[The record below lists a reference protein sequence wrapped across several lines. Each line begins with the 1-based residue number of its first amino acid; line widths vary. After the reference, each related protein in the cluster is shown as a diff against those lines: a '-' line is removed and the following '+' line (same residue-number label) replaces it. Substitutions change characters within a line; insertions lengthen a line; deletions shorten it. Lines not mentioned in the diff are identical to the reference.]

1 MKLTVLIINSLLLLS
16 SCKSQDPQVEIENI
30 INSLKENKTQT
41 EHKRLDE
48 SLNILRT
55 FSVREKLNNPDLY
68 DMKSSVEEIVLQ
80 TIKNK
85 SYNKIIELA
94 NEYLNKNK
102 KRIKFLEKEIE
113 NRRASLVNSSK
124 DEPVKMLNYSI
135 LDTDNLS
142 IKMNFKSSSAEN
154 RDARYLY
161 LTILYSLKNN
171 NTLQTIGYSDKKT
184 SGIIHAKSSS
194 FSVSQLLSKEVIDII
209 SKSGV
214 PSYPITDLS
223 AYGIGVQYYIS
234 EFKDD
239 YDGAYK
245 PRKEDDY
252 ESKKSLEELKKDLMK
267 LKLLVANLEN

>member
-1 MKLTVLIINSLLLLS
+1 
-16 SCKSQDPQVEIENI
+16 
-30 INSLKENKTQT
+30 
-41 EHKRLDE
+41 
-48 SLNILRT
+48 
-55 FSVREKLNNPDLY
+55 
-68 DMKSSVEEIVLQ
+68 
-80 TIKNK
+80 
-85 SYNKIIELA
+85 
-94 NEYLNKNK
+94 
-102 KRIKFLEKEIE
+102 
-113 NRRASLVNSSK
+113 
-124 DEPVKMLNYSI
+124 MLNYSI

-234 EFKDD
+234 EFKED